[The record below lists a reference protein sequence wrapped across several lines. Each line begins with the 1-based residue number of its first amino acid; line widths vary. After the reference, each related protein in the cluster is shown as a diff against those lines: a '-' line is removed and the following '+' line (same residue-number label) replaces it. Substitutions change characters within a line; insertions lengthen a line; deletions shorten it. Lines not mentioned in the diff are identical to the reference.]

1 MFSSRFCFAFA
12 GDTCI
17 AQRFYNAIAYGC
29 IPVVSCDVAG
39 AFKHN
44 IPYSSMMIRVSVRHN
59 MSQIMSMLRAI
70 PLSKVYYIQ
79 NLLRR
84 YAPLLRYDQEAPSQI
99 LEEVIRIDPLMHI
112 QF

>member
-1 MFSSRFCFAFA
+1 MIDSR
-12 GDTCI
+12 
-17 AQRFYNAIAYGC
+17 RSNSNRLPNAYAYGC

-44 IPYSSMMIRVSVRHN
+44 IPYSSMMIRVSDRHN

-84 YAPLLRYDQEAPSQI
+84 YAPLLRYDQEAPSQV
-99 LEEVIRIDPLMHI
+99 LEEVVRIDPPMNI
-112 QF
+112 